1 MCDLTYWETQDSARQ
16 VAVNNGFLLGDVT
29 NNYSDSI
36 DKGLVISQ
44 SPGANTA
51 YEKGGKIS
59 IVLSL
64 GKEMVQ
70 ATPPQT
76 KVVKDMKKIEQI
88 HGKSPKGK
96 HSKNK

>member
-1 MCDLTYWETQDSARQ
+1 M
-16 VAVNNGFLLGDVT
+16 LGDVT

-44 SPGANTA
+44 SPEVNAP
-51 YEKGGKIS
+51 YEKDGKIS

-64 GKEMVQ
+64 GKEIVQ
-70 ATPPQT
+70 PTPPQT
-76 KVVKDMKKIEQI
+76 KVGKDTKKLKQI
-88 HGKSPKGK
+88 HEKSSKGN